1 MAQDEFMK
9 RDVLSG
15 VLLLAMFAVMFF
27 FLMLTGV
34 FAFLG
39 GMH

>member
-9 RDVLSG
+9 PDVLSG

-27 FLMLTGV
+27 FLILTGV